1 MFSWLVRFT
10 SSNFGLCPGHYGYC
24 VVENLD
30 FAPESV
36 GVSVSVFG
44 LHLVGPGPGTAVC
57 TSCGCLD
64 LSSIVLSVRCTE
76 LSVCRMLPRSG
87 QLEAWAALTV

>member
-10 SSNFGLCPGHYGYC
+10 SNKFGLCPGHYGYC

-30 FAPESV
+30 FATKGV

-44 LHLVGPGPGTAVC
+44 LHLVGPGPGTAVH
-57 TSCGCLD
+57 TSGGCSD
-64 LSSIVLSVRCTE
+64 LSSVVLSVRCTV
-76 LSVCRMLPRSG
+76 LLVCRVLPWPG